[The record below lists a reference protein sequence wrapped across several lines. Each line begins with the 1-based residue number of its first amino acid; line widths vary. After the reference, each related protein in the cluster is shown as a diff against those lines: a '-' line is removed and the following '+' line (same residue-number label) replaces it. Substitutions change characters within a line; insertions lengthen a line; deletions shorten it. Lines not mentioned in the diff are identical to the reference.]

1 MRFIIVIGK
10 LVLLLYV
17 YSFKKFAFIVLKEN
31 CRTFIY
37 LENFESLVKYKEG
50 KKFINLLFRGN
61 RC

>member
-31 CRTFIY
+31 CRIFIY

-50 KKFINLLFRGN
+50 KK
-61 RC
+61 